1 MTRRSI
7 LGRDPQARQIVHE
20 GIMAGWTNE
29 RIYQEVR
36 ALGVSRSAVGR
47 YVQQFRAE
55 CDMMADCEEG
65 IGAGQGSGE
74 ARPADDVPKVQQE
87 RQEMTQ
93 LTAGAIEVL
102 RLIQDRS
109 VDAKEAYVRANPV
122 HLRSRRAN
130 NGLSKHTV
138 DLIKHQ
144 ILGVGKP

>member
-55 CDMMADCEEG
+55 CDMIAACEER
-65 IGAGQGSGE
+65 IGAGQGAE
-74 ARPADDVPKVQQE
+74 AMRQADDDPILHRK

-122 HLRSRRAN
+122 HLSNRRAN

>member
-7 LGRDPQARQIVHE
+7 LGRDPQAREIVHD

-47 YVQQFRAE
+47 YAQQFRAE
-55 CDMMADCEEG
+55 CDMIADCEES
-65 IGAGQGSGE
+65 IGAGQGAG
-74 ARPADDVPKVQQE
+74 AMRQADDDAKVRRE

-93 LTAGAIEVL
+93 LTVGAIEVL

-109 VDAKEAYVRANPV
+109 VDAKEAYVRANPADTYQTR
-122 HLRSRRAN
+122 RS
-130 NGLSKHTV
+130 NGLSKYTV
-138 DLIKHQ
+138 DLIRRQ
-144 ILGVGKP
+144 VLGCDV